1 MEGRRGEEGW
11 VGHSCF
17 GHSTVTAD
25 SVRANNNF
33 FSVVQQH
40 PPCEWRLPVNV
51 HTLQRGLSEAKK
63 YNTVRA
69 SETGTAWSRS
79 TSLHRL

>member
-40 PPCEWRLPVNV
+40 RHLPVNV

-63 YNTVRA
+63 YNTVHA
-69 SETGTAWSRS
+69 SETGTAWGQS
-79 TSLHRL
+79 TSLHRLSM

>member
-33 FSVVQQH
+33 FSVVQH
-40 PPCEWRLPVNV
+40 HSPWECLLPVNTN
-51 HTLQRGLSEAKK
+51 TLQKGLSEAK
-63 YNTVRA
+63 NAFT
-69 SETGTAWSRS
+69 TC
-79 TSLHRL
+79 